1 MIVLISDKL
10 DDVAITA
17 LRDRG
22 LAVTC
27 VNTGQPD
34 ELREALVQSHGWIVR
49 SGTQVTAELLGIATE
64 LKVIGRAGVGVDNID
79 VAAATRRGVAV
90 VNTPMGNTI
99 AAVEHTMALLL
110 SLARRIPDAHHSL
123 VNQHQ
128 WERSRFTGVEL
139 YGKSIGIVGLGKI
152 GSRVA
157 VRARAFGMNVLGYDP
172 YLSQERADDLSIE
185 FQTDLNK
192 MLERCDF
199 LSLHMPVTS
208 ATAGLIGQRM
218 IERMKPGVRIVNCAR
233 GNLIDETALSAAL
246 QSGHVAGAA
255 VDVFQQE
262 PPLESPLLKAPN
274 LVATPHL
281 GASTEESQRQV
292 GLQVAEQVADALQNG
307 VYREAVNIPV
317 GDWATLQKLE
327 PQLAMVERLG
337 AVAQQYVG
345 GGISQVNVEYLGGP
359 FEEIPALNN
368 TLLKGMLAAAV
379 GESVNA
385 VNAPLLAAERGIHL
399 AHTESSRSKDYN
411 YLVRLRIVVDGRER
425 TLAATTFTDRQPRL
439 VELDGHDVDLFL
451 EGILLLFMNIDRPG
465 VIGEVGRVLGDHDI
479 NIAHFSLGRKT
490 RGGEALAVVVVDE
503 PIPTA
508 VIEEL
513 AGLNNMQWVNQVIL
527 DPNLRDRRL

>member
-1 MIVLISDKL
+1 MNVLITDKL
-10 DDVAITA
+10 DDAAVTA

-22 LAVTC
+22 LKVTC
-27 VNTGQPD
+27 LYDSQPD
-34 ELREALVQSHGWIVR
+34 ELHSALAQAQGWIVR
-49 SGTQVTAELLGIATE
+49 SGTQVTSELLTIATE
-64 LKVIGRAGVGVDNID
+64 LKVLGRAGVGVDNID

-110 SLARRIPDAHHSL
+110 ALARHIPAAHHSL
-123 VNQHQ
+123 VNQNR
-128 WERSRFTGVEL
+128 WERTRFTGVEL

-157 VRARAFGMNVLGYDP
+157 VRTRAFGMSVLGYDP
-172 YLSQERADDLSIE
+172 YLSQERAEELGIE
-185 FQTDLNK
+185 SYANLDN

-199 LSLHMPVTS
+199 LSLHMP
-208 ATAGLIGQRM
+208 ATATTVGLIDQRM
-218 IERMKPGVRIVNCAR
+218 IERMKPGIRMVNCAR
-233 GNLIDETALSAAL
+233 GNLIDEVALASAL
-246 QSGHVAGAA
+246 QNGHVAGAA

-262 PPLESPLLKAPN
+262 PALESPLLKAPN
-274 LVATPHL
+274 VVATPHL

-292 GLQVAEQVADALQNG
+292 GLQVAEQVADALQHG

-317 GDWATLQKLE
+317 RDWATLQKLE

-345 GGISQVNVEYLGGP
+345 GGIAQVEVEYLGGP

-368 TLLKGMLAAAV
+368 TLLKGMLAAV
-379 GESVNA
+379 LGEGVNA
-385 VNAPLLAAERGIHL
+385 VNAPVIAAERGIRL

-411 YLVRLRIVVDGRER
+411 SLVRLRILADGRER
-425 TLAATTFTDRQPRL
+425 TLAATTFADRQPRL
-439 VELDGHDVDLFL
+439 VELDGHDVELFL
-451 EGILLLFMNIDRPG
+451 EGILLLFMNVDRPG
-465 VIGEVGRVLGDHDI
+465 VIGDVGRVLGDHSI

-508 VIEEL
+508 VIQEL
-513 AGLNNMQWVNQVIL
+513 AGLNNMQWVNQVVL
-527 DPNLRDRRL
+527 DPNLRDRPT